1 MVGILVVS
9 HGKLAEALI
18 SSVQFLVG
26 NLERVKGISIWP
38 RDGKE
43 EVKDRIQKGV
53 GEVDDGNGVVILTD
67 LLGGTPTNLSLSIL
81 EDGKVE
87 VVTGVNLPMLLT
99 LSSYRK
105 ERSLR
110 EVGRLVKKSGR
121 RSIILVKGVLG
132 RRKGKRLRK
141 SVKHDGKPHV
151 ENYGDH
157 PLLSTQGRKN
167 DA

>member
-9 HGKLAEALI
+9 HGRLAEALI

-26 NLERVKGISIWP
+26 NLQRVKGISIWP
-38 RDGKE
+38 RDRKE
-43 EVKDRIQKGV
+43 VVEDRIQKGV
-53 GEVDDGNGVVILTD
+53 GEVDDGDGVVILTD
-67 LLGGTPTNLSLSIL
+67 VLGGTPTNLSLSCT
-81 EDGKVE
+81 ENDNVE

-121 RSIILVKGVLG
+121 RSIILAKTVLG
-132 RRKGKRLRK
+132 RKKKEGIKEE
-141 SVKHDGKPHV
+141 G
-151 ENYGDH
+151 
-157 PLLSTQGRKN
+157 
-167 DA
+167 